1 MCWEIDYQFFAE
13 QEKAKKSEMAR
24 EKRTGVISDLL
35 SEANKQAEKTGA
47 EPTPAS
53 EPVPAK

>member
-13 QEKAKKSEMAR
+13 QEKAKKAERAQ
-24 EKRTGVISDLL
+24 EKRAGVIGDLL
-35 SEANKQAEKTGA
+35 TGANKQAEKTDA

-53 EPVPAK
+53 ELVPAK

>member
-13 QEKAKKSEMAR
+13 QEKAKKMAQ

-35 SEANKQAEKTGA
+35 TEANKQAEKTGA
-47 EPTPAS
+47 EAAPVS
-53 EPVPAK
+53 ETVPAK